1 MKVTSTH
8 VPGVLILEP
17 TVFSDSRGIFFE
29 SYQQAEFAQAVG
41 KVPSFVQD
49 NHSGSIRG
57 VLRGL
62 HYQLAHPQGKL
73 VRVVAGCVFDV
84 AVDVRAGS
92 ATFGKFVSV
101 ELSASNRKML
111 WIPPGLAHGFLALG
125 EWNEVLYKAT
135 EYYEPKSERS
145 ILWSDPAIAIDWPLD
160 GSAPLLSAKDATG
173 ALLEQAEVC

>member
-1 MKVTSTH
+1 
-8 VPGVLILEP
+8 
-17 TVFSDSRGIFFE
+17 
-29 SYQQAEFAQAVG
+29 
-41 KVPSFVQD
+41 VQD

-135 EYYEPKSERS
+135 EYYGPKSERS

-160 GSAPLLSAKDATG
+160 GSAPLLSAKDAAG
-173 ALLEQAEVC
+173 ALLEQAKVC